1 MRKHY
6 LIAYDVACS
15 KRLRKVH
22 KYLSDRG
29 FALQYSVFVV
39 HDYSSNCQ
47 TILSELSDFIDHDD
61 DALVCMTLHT
71 QSPVVKFGKSTPDG
85 IFVAHED
92 PYMNAL
98 FA

>member
-1 MRKHY
+1 MRRHY
-6 LIAYDVACS
+6 LITYDVACP

-22 KYLSDRG
+22 QYLSDCG

-39 HDYSSNCQ
+39 HDYSYNCQ
-47 TILSELSDFIDHDD
+47 TYLEDLSALIDHDD
-61 DALVCMTLHT
+61 DALICMTLNT

-85 IFVAHED
+85 LFLAHED
-92 PYMNAL
+92 PYMNDV